1 MTNKNIYYIIPFIL
15 IPLFNLS
22 NCCPDQVQQFCSCVD
37 QFDGVLLNCTAP
49 SSSNQTTSGESWAKS
64 LIQACTLKSNQAH
77 LGLLKLLAIHAS
89 NEGTRESSLI
99 PILSDNLFQGLYI
112 KRLELVGCGISVIQ
126 KGTFRGL
133 ESVLQEILIT
143 GNRIQKLSF
152 NAFHQMNA
160 LIKLDLSD
168 NYIEELKTELPRI
181 SKLNDINLSHN
192 KITSIHKSFFDN
204 VKHSLQTINLGHNLL
219 EEVPATL
226 RGFRML
232 MALHLHNN
240 NLKNLPQL
248 SFMNLP
254 VLSLLN
260 LAANQIRS
268 IHRQAFLNVPQL
280 RFLYLSANQLSEVQP
295 FQFSSFERLEMLD
308 LSNNKIED
316 LPNDT
321 FAGLPI
327 LKQLYLGENL
337 IDHLQPEAFSS
348 NSSIAVLILEQNR
361 ISELQKDVFRNL
373 RQLQQLS
380 LKANKIRSIDAS
392 TFRGNPSLAM
402 LDLSHNEIIDLAPGT
417 FLNQL
422 NLLLVD
428 LSNNKILRTPYGAFG
443 RRVATVLLKDNPLVC
458 VEKIHMLQQ
467 GNGLF
472 IPNSNDAICGE
483 YKDHDVSNTTTIPS
497 SEFEAKNS
505 GLIAD
510 QEASI
515 TPSISEETEGEEED
529 DNEPLTSPS
538 PFVQQLEENQQK
550 YKENQQNVSIITPG
564 RIKPIRIIPNA
575 QHVTAIQSN
584 KALTSPTKENK
595 PIALTE
601 SIIEDSEYTKSKEP
615 TSIPSSFSRQDLT
628 ENTKAET
635 TTTKV
640 GINPRVIY
648 PHPVPFLKPAPKM
661 HTATHVEKDQNGN
674 PILLPTLPPSIVVAE
689 NSWHLNQHIPLEEDK
704 ADPKPDREGDNK
716 ITATSYTDH
725 STHNYST
732 AENNEKIEEF
742 PLLLSKSSK
751 TPAISEENSFQHI
764 GAELSEKRSNNRRMR
779 KLRQLHSDTGI
790 SLGTAGLVGMQS
802 SSLSSH
808 SPISNSFMNTASTTR
823 AAQMGGFCYIS
834 GPNQQRQYE
843 TLKREGIQQ
852 NFGGTLNRLS
862 TTQEDIY
869 GWLYTPCGYN
879 AYRK

>member
-1 MTNKNIYYIIPFIL
+1 MTNKNIYYFTLLSL
-15 IPLFNLS
+15 IAMIHLS
-22 NCCPDQVQQFCSCVD
+22 NCCPDQIQQFCSCLD

-49 SSSNQTTSGESWAKS
+49 SFGKNISGEFWATNLMK
-64 LIQACTLKSNQAH
+64 AC
-77 LGLLKLLAIHAS
+77 LLKLLSIRGNA
-89 NEGTRESSLI
+89 ETTRESSI
-99 PILSDNLFQGLYI
+99 FPILSDNLFQGLYI
-112 KRLELVGCGISVIQ
+112 KRLELVGCGINVVQ
-126 KGTFRGL
+126 KGAFRGL
-133 ESVLQEILIT
+133 ESVLQEIAVT
-143 GNRIQKLSF
+143 GNRIQELSF
-152 NAFHQMNA
+152 NAFNQMND
-160 LIKLDLSD
+160 LIRLDLSD
-168 NYIEELKTELPRI
+168 NYIDELKSEHALSRI
-181 SKLNDINLSHN
+181 AKLNDINLSHN
-192 KITSIHKSFFDN
+192 KITAIHKSFFDN

-219 EEVPATL
+219 EEVPASSL
-226 RGFRML
+226 RGFRIL

-268 IHRQAFLNVPQL
+268 IHRQAFLNAPQL

-321 FAGLPI
+321 FAGLPL
-327 LKQLYLGENL
+327 LKQLYLGENT
-337 IDHLQPEAFSS
+337 IDRLQPEAFSS
-348 NSSIAVLILEQNR
+348 NSSI
-361 ISELQKDVFRNL
+361 
-373 RQLQQLS
+373 
-380 LKANKIRSIDAS
+380 IRSVDAS

-417 FLNQL
+417 FLSQL

-483 YKDHDVSNTTTIPS
+483 YKDNDVSTKTNVST
-497 SEFEAKNS
+497 
-505 GLIAD
+505 GLISD
-510 QEASI
+510 QETSI
-515 TPSISEETEGEEED
+515 MPITTEEDQEEEEN

-538 PFVQQLEENQQK
+538 PFVQQVEENP
-550 YKENQQNVSIITPG
+550 QNFKDNKHNINSHGNGSSIITPG

-575 QHVTAIQSN
+575 QHTEWGVTAFQSN
-584 KALTSPTKENK
+584 KALTSPSKETNK
-595 PIALTE
+595 PIALTDRIIGDSDYTTLIE
-601 SIIEDSEYTKSKEP
+601 SSS
-615 TSIPSSFSRQDLT
+615 TSSSLSRQNVKGT
-628 ENTKAET
+628 ERIKPLST
-635 TTTKV
+635 TTEV

-661 HTATHVEKDQNGN
+661 HTATHVENDENGN
-674 PILLPTLPPSIVVAE
+674 PILVPTLPPSILIAE
-689 NSWHLNQHIPLEEDK
+689 NSWHLNQHIPLDENKNDNNI
-704 ADPKPDREGDNK
+704 DNK
-716 ITATSYTDH
+716 IAVSNDNNH
-725 STHNYST
+725 STQNYST
-732 AENNEKIEEF
+732 IENNEKIEEF
-742 PLLLSKSSK
+742 PLLLSK
-751 TPAISEENSFQHI
+751 TPVITEENSLQHI
-764 GAELSEKRSNNRRMR
+764 GVEPTEPEKRSNNRRMLPTIVIVICIGTVAVVMCSVFVGLCVARRR
-779 KLRQLHSDTGI
+779 KLRQLRSETGI
-790 SLGTAGLVGMQS
+790 SLATAGLVGTS
-802 SSLSSH
+802 SSSSH
-808 SPISNSFMNTASTTR
+808 SPISNSFMNAAGAAR

-843 TLKREGIQQ
+843 TLKRGGIQQ

-862 TTQEDIY
+862 ATQEDIY

>member
-1 MTNKNIYYIIPFIL
+1 MTNKNIYYIIPFFL
-15 IPLFNLS
+15 ISLINLS

-49 SSSNQTTSGESWAKS
+49 SSSNQSTSGETWAKS
-64 LIQACTLKSNQAH
+64 LMQTLKSNQAH
-77 LGLLKLLAIHAS
+77 LGLLKLLVIHGS
-89 NEGTRESSLI
+89 NEATRESSLI

-112 KRLELVGCGISVIQ
+112 KRVELVGCGISVIQ
-126 KGTFRGL
+126 KGAFRGL

-143 GNRIQKLSF
+143 GNRIQEISF

-168 NYIEELKTELPRI
+168 NYIEELKSELPRI

-192 KITSIHKSFFDN
+192 KITAIHKSFFDN

-219 EEVPATL
+219 EEVPASSL

-308 LSNNKIED
+308 LSNNKLED

-337 IDHLQPEAFSS
+337 IEHLQPEAFSS

-373 RQLQQLS
+373 HQLQQLS

-428 LSNNKILRTPYGAFG
+428 LSNNKIIRTPYGAFG

-483 YKDHDVSNTTTIPS
+483 YKDHDISNTTTIPS
-497 SEFEAKNS
+497 SEIESKNS

-538 PFVQQLEENQQK
+538 PFVQQLEENQQISK
-550 YKENQQNVSIITPG
+550 NKQQNVSIITPG

-584 KALTSPTKENK
+584 KALTSPNKENK

-601 SIIEDSEYTKSKEP
+601 SIIEDTEYT
-615 TSIPSSFSRQDLT
+615 TSIEPSSTSSSYSRQYSTVNKGL
-628 ENTKAET
+628 ET
-635 TTTKV
+635 TTTEV

-689 NSWHLNQHIPLEEDK
+689 NSWHLNQHMPLEEDK
-704 ADPKPDREGDNK
+704 NGQKLDIDGDNK
-716 ITATSYTDH
+716 ITTTSYTDH

-732 AENNEKIEEF
+732 VENNEKIEEF
-742 PLLLSKSSK
+742 PLLLSKN
-751 TPAISEENSFQHI
+751 P
-764 GAELSEKRSNNRRMR
+764 SNIRR
-779 KLRQLHSDTGI
+779 KF
-790 SLGTAGLVGMQS
+790 V
-802 SSLSSH
+802 
-808 SPISNSFMNTASTTR
+808 TTH
-823 AAQMGGFCYIS
+823 
-834 GPNQQRQYE
+834 
-843 TLKREGIQQ
+843 
-852 NFGGTLNRLS
+852 
-862 TTQEDIY
+862 
-869 GWLYTPCGYN
+869 
-879 AYRK
+879 

>member
-1 MTNKNIYYIIPFIL
+1 MTNKNIYFIIPFFLISLINLSNCCPDQVQQFCSCVDQFDGVLLNCTAPSFGNQSTSGESWAKSLMQACTLKSNQAHLGLLKLLAIHGGNEVTRESSLIPILSDNLFQGLYIKRLELVGCGISVIQKGTFRGLESVLQEILITGNRMTNKNIYYIIPFIL

-219 EEVPATL
+219 EEV
-226 RGFRML
+226 
-232 MALHLHNN
+232 
-240 NLKNLPQL
+240 
-248 SFMNLP
+248 
-254 VLSLLN
+254 
-260 LAANQIRS
+260 
-268 IHRQAFLNVPQL
+268 
-280 RFLYLSANQLSEVQP
+280 QP

-337 IDHLQPEAFSS
+337 IDRLQPEAFSS
-348 NSSIAVLILEQNR
+348 NSSIAVLILEQNI
-361 ISELQKDVFRNL
+361 ISELQRDVFRNL

-483 YKDHDVSNTTTIPS
+483 YKDHDASNTTKIPS
-497 SEFEAKNS
+497 SKIEAKNS

-510 QEASI
+510 QESSI
-515 TPSISEETEGEEED
+515 TPNISEETEGEEED

-538 PFVQQLEENQQK
+538 PFVQQLEEIQQIAK
-550 YKENQQNVSIITPG
+550 NKQQNVSIITPG

-584 KALTSPTKENK
+584 KALTSPNKENR

-601 SIIEDSEYTKSKEP
+601 SIIGDSEYT
-615 TSIPSSFSRQDLT
+615 TSIEPSSISSSSSRQ
-628 ENTKAET
+628 
-635 TTTKV
+635 
-640 GINPRVIY
+640 G
-648 PHPVPFLKPAPKM
+648 
-661 HTATHVEKDQNGN
+661 
-674 PILLPTLPPSIVVAE
+674 
-689 NSWHLNQHIPLEEDK
+689 
-704 ADPKPDREGDNK
+704 
-716 ITATSYTDH
+716 
-725 STHNYST
+725 
-732 AENNEKIEEF
+732 
-742 PLLLSKSSK
+742 
-751 TPAISEENSFQHI
+751 
-764 GAELSEKRSNNRRMR
+764 
-779 KLRQLHSDTGI
+779 
-790 SLGTAGLVGMQS
+790 
-802 SSLSSH
+802 
-808 SPISNSFMNTASTTR
+808 
-823 AAQMGGFCYIS
+823 
-834 GPNQQRQYE
+834 
-843 TLKREGIQQ
+843 
-852 NFGGTLNRLS
+852 RL
-862 TTQEDIY
+862 
-869 GWLYTPCGYN
+869 
-879 AYRK
+879 